1 MVVARTVEGGD
12 IAFQPGHI
20 PFIGI
25 LQVWSVD
32 VVKADGSRD
41 TFAVHRGFVQVSGED
56 ITILSDVSEAKDAI
70 DVARA
75 EQALA
80 EAEQALAAD
89 ADDERRLRQG
99 SGAASP
105 AGRCG
110 RVAADHR
117 SVNESGLRP
126 ARAVDGCAQATSVS
140 VASNRSPGA
149 GLADHQE

>member
-12 IAFQPGHI
+12 IAFQAGHI

-32 VVKADGSRD
+32 VVKDDGSRD

-56 ITILSDVSEAKDAI
+56 ITILSDVSEAKDVI

-75 EQALA
+75 ERALA

-89 ADDERRLRQG
+89 ADDAAAAYDKARAELRL
-99 SGAASP
+99 
-105 AGRCG
+105 
-110 RVAADHR
+110 RVAAG
-117 SVNESGLRP
+117 E
-126 ARAVDGCAQATSVS
+126 
-140 VASNRSPGA
+140 
-149 GLADHQE
+149 